1 MSYQQHTR
9 SILLIGAAMI
19 SIAMF
24 IHPSGGNLARIAEI
38 TPIIVGAH
46 VLAILSCAVM
56 MVGFWSALNMLD
68 HGFPY
73 ARLAMG
79 FTAFSLLAA
88 AIAGTING
96 LSLPIFVYNNQEV
109 LSSEEADLL
118 RIGTYIRSLNQAF
131 DFEFIGMLCIG
142 VFFWSLSLLQ
152 HKIGKGVAIFGIIW
166 SLLGALSLGT
176 GFFITDLHVFR
187 LFVFSAV
194 IWFVSFALALPKA
207 KKENYATS
215 SHVNT

>member
-1 MSYQQHTR
+1 MATPHHTR

-46 VLAILSCAVM
+46 ALAIMACAVM
-56 MVGFWSALNMLD
+56 MVGFWGALNLLD
-68 HGFPY
+68 QGFPY
-73 ARLAMG
+73 ARLAMA
-79 FTAFSLLAA
+79 FMAFSLLAA

-96 LSLPIFVYNNQEV
+96 LSLPIFVHHNQEV
-109 LSSEEADLL
+109 LASEEADLL

-131 DFEFIGMLCIG
+131 DFVFIGMLCIA
-142 VFFWSLSLLQ
+142 VFLWSLSLLKQ
-152 HKIGKGVAIFGIIW
+152 KIGKGVAVFGMIW
-166 SLLGALSLGT
+166 AMSGALSFSLGL
-176 GFFITDLHVFR
+176 FLTDLHSFR

-194 IWFVSFALALPKA
+194 IWFVCFALSLPKA
-207 KKENYATS
+207 KKEEVAMG
-215 SHVNT
+215 